1 MGDTPS
7 ADAPDDVPGPANL
20 YMLCARNGR
29 GKTTILETINGLFGL
44 MSEPPRGRFVDPRAP
59 GEAQL
64 DIRATWTVEGTTRTV
79 LLSIWTGR
87 PNPLRS
93 WSQGEL
99 EEEASATEWARLGL
113 LRSPGGLTCY
123 DATNGLG
130 QMLFQAI
137 RESAGQLAGSIFGES
152 LYLPTIL
159 FFPADR
165 LLMSPIGQRIIE
177 APANWTYQPSQRFGT
192 EGEDWN
198 GSIENLFAWL
208 TWIDD
213 GQLDELLRFVN
224 EHVFEAGEKAL
235 LPMERSELTTYV
247 STPDGRHPLAG
258 LSHGERA
265 LLQLFLRTAAHMT
278 RNTILL
284 IDEIEIHLHTKWMN
298 RMFQLLKQLLQ
309 RIPTL
314 SIVFSTHSRE
324 LAGVF
329 DFKRPEA
336 GIVKGGYVISE
347 DLD

>member
-1 MGDTPS
+1 
-7 ADAPDDVPGPANL
+7 
-20 YMLCARNGR
+20 
-29 GKTTILETINGLFGL
+29 
-44 MSEPPRGRFVDPRAP
+44 
-59 GEAQL
+59 
-64 DIRATWTVEGTTRTV
+64 
-79 LLSIWTGR
+79 
-87 PNPLRS
+87 
-93 WSQGEL
+93 
-99 EEEASATEWARLGL
+99 
-113 LRSPGGLTCY
+113 
-123 DATNGLG
+123 
-130 QMLFQAI
+130 
-137 RESAGQLAGSIFGES
+137 
-152 LYLPTIL
+152 
-159 FFPADR
+159 
-165 LLMSPIGQRIIE
+165 
-177 APANWTYQPSQRFGT
+177 
-192 EGEDWN
+192 
-198 GSIENLFAWL
+198 
-208 TWIDD
+208 
-213 GQLDELLRFVN
+213 
-224 EHVFEAGEKAL
+224 
-235 LPMERSELTTYV
+235 MERSELTTYV